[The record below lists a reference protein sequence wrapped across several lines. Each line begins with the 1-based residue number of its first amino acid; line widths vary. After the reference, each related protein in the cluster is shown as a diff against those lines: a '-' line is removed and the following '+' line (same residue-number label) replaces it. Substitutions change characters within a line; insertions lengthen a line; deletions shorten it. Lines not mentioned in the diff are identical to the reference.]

1 MFFRFVERKKNIFYC
16 MRTRI
21 NRARKVKNIGQRL
34 VRHCA
39 LRRYENILLNASANE
54 KKVVLLQTLFKYL
67 TKAMEILSNRILNMA
82 ESETLAMTAK
92 ARELKAQ
99 GKDVISLSIGEPD
112 FNTPETV
119 KEAAKKAIDDNFT
132 HYPPVPGYPDLRE
145 AVCEKFRRDNGLEF
159 KPEQIVVSTGA
170 KQSIYQLVQ
179 CLVNPGDEVII
190 PTPFWVS
197 YKEIVRV
204 AEGKCV
210 YVKTKIEN
218 DFKVTPQQIEEAIT
232 PRTKLIMFSSPSNP
246 TGMLYSKEELRG
258 IAEVVAKHPN
268 VYVMADEIYEHINF
282 VGQHQSIAQFPE
294 VKDRVI
300 TINGVAK
307 GFAMTG
313 WRIGFIAAPT
323 VIAKACNKLQ
333 GQVTSATCS
342 IAQKATVRAMLMDPK
357 NSTEII
363 DMRNTFLKRR
373 DMVYKLLCDIPGL
386 KVRLP
391 QGAFYFFPDVSSYYG
406 KNFNGQVIANST
418 DMAFYLLNEA
428 NVATVMGSAFGDDA
442 CIRLSYAT
450 SEDLLIEAIRR
461 IKEALLKLK

>member
-1 MFFRFVERKKNIFYC
+1 MN
-16 MRTRI
+16 
-21 NRARKVKNIGQRL
+21 
-34 VRHCA
+34 
-39 LRRYENILLNASANE
+39 
-54 KKVVLLQTLFKYL
+54 
-67 TKAMEILSNRILNMA
+67 ILSNRILNMA

-112 FNTPETV
+112 FNTPEIV
-119 KEAAKKAIDDNFT
+119 KEAAKQAIDDNFT

-145 AVCEKFRRDNGLEF
+145 AVCQKFKRDNNLDF

-170 KQSIYQLVQ
+170 KQSIYQVVQ

-190 PTPFWVS
+190 PTPYWVS

-210 YVKTKIEN
+210 YVKTLIEN
-218 DFKVTPQQIEEAIT
+218 DFKVTPEQIEAAIT

-246 TGMLYSKEELRG
+246 TGMLYTKEELKG
-258 IAEVVAKHPN
+258 IAEVVARHEN
-268 VYVMADEIYEHINF
+268 VFIMADEIYEHINF
-282 VGQHQSIAQFPE
+282 VGKHESIAQFPE
-294 VKDRVI
+294 VRDRVI

-313 WRIGFIAAPT
+313 WRIGFIAAPLE
-323 VIAKACNKLQ
+323 IAKACNKLQ

-342 IAQKATVRAMLMDPK
+342 IAQKATVRAMQMDP
-357 NSTEII
+357 NTSEDII
-363 DMRNTFLKRR
+363 NMRNIFRQRR

-391 QGAFYFFPDVSSYYG
+391 QGAFYFFPDVSSYYD
-406 KNFNGQVIANST
+406 KSFNGNKIENST

-428 NVATVMGSAFGDDA
+428 NVATVMGSAFGDDT

-450 SEDLLIEAIRR
+450 SEELLREALRR
-461 IKEALLKLK
+461 IKDALANLK

>member
-1 MFFRFVERKKNIFYC
+1 MN
-16 MRTRI
+16 
-21 NRARKVKNIGQRL
+21 
-34 VRHCA
+34 
-39 LRRYENILLNASANE
+39 
-54 KKVVLLQTLFKYL
+54 
-67 TKAMEILSNRILNMA
+67 ILSNRILHMA

-112 FNTPETV
+112 FNTPEEV
-119 KEAAKKAIDDNFT
+119 KEAAKQAIDDNFT

-145 AVCEKFRRDNGLEF
+145 AVCKKFKRDNNLDF

-170 KQSIYQLVQ
+170 KQSIYQVVQ

-210 YVKTKIEN
+210 YVKTDIEN
-218 DFKVTPQQIEEAIT
+218 DFKVTPEQLEAAIT
-232 PRTKLIMFSSPSNP
+232 PKTKLIMFSSPSNP
-246 TGMLYSKEELRG
+246 TGMLYTKEELKG
-258 IAEVVAKHPN
+258 IADVVARHEN
-268 VYVMADEIYEHINF
+268 VFVMADEIYEHINF
-282 VGQHQSIAQFPE
+282 VGKHESIAQFPE
-294 VKDRVI
+294 VRDRVI

-313 WRIGFIAAPT
+313 WRIGFIGAPLT
-323 VIAKACNKLQ
+323 IAKACNKLQ

-342 IAQKATVRAMLMDPK
+342 IAQKATVRAMEMDPTT
-357 NSTEII
+357 SEDII
-363 DMRNTFLKRR
+363 NMRNIFRQRR
-373 DMVYKLLCDIPGL
+373 DMVYKLLCEIPGL

-406 KNFNGQVIANST
+406 KSFNGTKIENST

-450 SEDLLIEAIRR
+450 SEDLLREALRR
-461 IKEALLKLK
+461 IKEALANLK

>member
-1 MFFRFVERKKNIFYC
+1 
-16 MRTRI
+16 
-21 NRARKVKNIGQRL
+21 
-34 VRHCA
+34 
-39 LRRYENILLNASANE
+39 
-54 KKVVLLQTLFKYL
+54 
-67 TKAMEILSNRILNMA
+67 MEILSNRILNMA

-112 FNTPETV
+112 FNTPNTV

-132 HYPPVPGYPDLRE
+132 HYPPVPGYADLKE
-145 AVCEKFRRDNGLEF
+145 AICKKFKRDNNLDF
-159 KPEQIVVSTGA
+159 KPEQVVVSTGG
-170 KQSIYQLVQ
+170 KQCIYQIVQ

-210 YVKTKIEN
+210 YVKTSIEN
-218 DFKVTPQQIEEAIT
+218 DFKVTPAQLEAAIT

-246 TGMLYSKEELRG
+246 TGMLYTKEELKG
-258 IAEVVAKHPN
+258 IAEVVARHEN
-268 VYVMADEIYEHINF
+268 IFVMSDEIYEHINF
-282 VGQHQSIAQFPE
+282 VGKHESIAQFPE
-294 VKDRVI
+294 IKDRVV
-300 TINGVAK
+300 TVNGVAK

-313 WRIGFIAAPT
+313 WRIGFIGAPT

-342 IAQKATVRAMLMDPK
+342 IAQKATVRAMEMDPAT
-357 NSTEII
+357 SEDII
-363 DMRNTFLKRR
+363 NMRNIFRQRR

-386 KVRLP
+386 KVRMP

-406 KNFNGQVIANST
+406 KSFNGKKIENST

-428 NVATVMGSAFGDDA
+428 NVATVMGSACGDDD

-450 SEDLLIEAIRR
+450 SEDLLKEALRR
-461 IKEALLKLK
+461 IKEALANLK

>member
-1 MFFRFVERKKNIFYC
+1 MSQK
-16 MRTRI
+16 
-21 NRARKVKNIGQRL
+21 
-34 VRHCA
+34 
-39 LRRYENILLNASANE
+39 SA
-54 KKVVLLQTLFKYL
+54 
-67 TKAMEILSNRILNMA
+67 
-82 ESETLAMTAK
+82 
-92 ARELKAQ
+92 ELKAQ
-99 GKDVISLSIGEPD
+99 GVDIINMSVGEPD
-112 FNTPETV
+112 FNTPDSV

-145 AVCEKFRRDNGLEF
+145 AVCKKFKRDNNLDF

-179 CLVNPGDEVII
+179 CLINPGDEVII

-210 YVKTKIEN
+210 YVKTSIEN
-218 DFKVTPQQIEEAIT
+218 DFKVTPAQLEAAIT

-246 TGMLYSKEELRG
+246 TGMLYTKEELKG
-258 IAEVVAKHPN
+258 IAEVVAKHEN
-268 VYVMADEIYEHINF
+268 LFVMADEIYEHINF
-282 VGQHQSIAQFPE
+282 VGKHESIAQFPE

-300 TINGVAK
+300 TVNGVAK

-323 VIAKACNKLQ
+323 IIAKACNKLQ

-342 IAQKATVRAMLMDPK
+342 IAQKATVCAMLMDPAT
-357 NSTEII
+357 STDII
-363 DMRNTFLKRR
+363 NMRNIFQQRR

-406 KNFNGQVIANST
+406 KSFNGKKIENST

-450 SEDLLIEAIRR
+450 SEELLREALRR
-461 IKEALLKLK
+461 IKEALANLK

>member
-1 MFFRFVERKKNIFYC
+1 
-16 MRTRI
+16 
-21 NRARKVKNIGQRL
+21 
-34 VRHCA
+34 
-39 LRRYENILLNASANE
+39 
-54 KKVVLLQTLFKYL
+54 
-67 TKAMEILSNRILNMA
+67 MA

-112 FNTPETV
+112 FNTPEVV
-119 KEAAKKAIDDNFT
+119 KDAAKKAIDDNFT

-145 AVCEKFRRDNGLEF
+145 AICTKFKRDNNLDF

-170 KQSIYQLVQ
+170 KQSIYQVVQ

-210 YVKTKIEN
+210 YVKTKLEN
-218 DFKVTPQQIEEAIT
+218 DFKVTPQQLEEAIT

-246 TGMLYSKEELRG
+246 TGMLYTKDELRA
-258 IAEVVAKHPN
+258 IADVVAKHDN
-268 VYVMADEIYEHINF
+268 VFVMADEIYEHINF
-282 VGQHQSIAQFPE
+282 VGGHESIAQFE
-294 VKDRVI
+294 NVRDRVI
-300 TINGVAK
+300 TVNGVAK

-342 IAQKATVRAMLMDPK
+342 IAQKATVCAMLLDPK
-357 NSTEII
+357 SSKDII
-363 DMRNTFLKRR
+363 DMRNIFMQRR

-406 KNFNGQVIANST
+406 KSHGEYKINNST
-418 DMAFYLLNEA
+418 DLAMYLLNEA
-428 NVATVMGSAFGDDA
+428 NVATVMGSAFGDDS

-450 SEDLLIEAIRR
+450 SEDLLREALRR
-461 IKEALLKLK
+461 IKEALLRLN

>member
-1 MFFRFVERKKNIFYC
+1 MN
-16 MRTRI
+16 
-21 NRARKVKNIGQRL
+21 
-34 VRHCA
+34 
-39 LRRYENILLNASANE
+39 
-54 KKVVLLQTLFKYL
+54 
-67 TKAMEILSNRILNMA
+67 ILSNRILNMA

-112 FNTPETV
+112 FNTPEEV
-119 KEAAKKAIDDNFT
+119 KEAAKQAIDDNFT

-145 AVCEKFRRDNGLEF
+145 AVCKKFKRDNNLDF

-170 KQSIYQLVQ
+170 KQSIYQVVQ

-190 PTPFWVS
+190 PTPYWVS

-210 YVKTKIEN
+210 YVKTDIEN
-218 DFKVTPQQIEEAIT
+218 DFKVTPEQLEAAIT
-232 PRTKLIMFSSPSNP
+232 PKTKLIMFSSPSNP
-246 TGMLYSKEELRG
+246 TGMLYTKEELKG
-258 IAEVVAKHPN
+258 IADVVARHEN
-268 VYVMADEIYEHINF
+268 VFVMADEIYEHINF
-282 VGQHQSIAQFPE
+282 VGKHESIAQFPE
-294 VKDRVI
+294 VRDRVI

-313 WRIGFIAAPT
+313 WRIGFIGAPLT
-323 VIAKACNKLQ
+323 IAKACNKLQ

-342 IAQKATVRAMLMDPK
+342 IAQKATVRAMEMDPTT
-357 NSTEII
+357 SEDII
-363 DMRNTFLKRR
+363 NMRNIFRQRR
-373 DMVYKLLCDIPGL
+373 DMVYKLLCEIPGL

-406 KNFNGQVIANST
+406 KSFNGTKIENST

-450 SEDLLIEAIRR
+450 SEDLLREALRR
-461 IKEALLKLK
+461 IKEALANLK